1 MRILLTIE
9 YFGKNYAGW
18 QRQKNAISVQQ
29 VLEEKLS
36 VILQS
41 PIVLSASGRTD
52 SGVHALGQ
60 KAHFDYDGNFPVE
73 KIAFAVN
80 TTLPED
86 VRVLSAIKV
95 HDDFHA
101 QYSAKRKTYVYKAY
115 VSRTLH
121 PLKNYHFAR
130 IPYDNVDFEKMKRAC
145 NDLLGTHDFS
155 GFSSTGSGI
164 KTTVRTVYS
173 ATLTK
178 DGEDITLEITG
189 NGFLYNMV
197 RIIAGTLAYIGAG
210 LLPEDSVKKVLATK
224 NRKLAGKTFPPQGLY
239 LKEVVYENSSEIETE
254 ENER

>member
-1 MRILLTIE
+1 MRILLTVE

-36 VILQS
+36 LILQS

-60 KAHFDYDGNFPVE
+60 KAHFDYEGNFPVE
-73 KIAFAVN
+73 KMAFAVN

-86 VRVLSAIKV
+86 IRVLSAIKV
-95 HDDFHA
+95 SDDFHA
-101 QYSAKRKTYVYKAY
+101 QYSAKRKTYVYKMY

-130 IPYDNVDFEKMKRAC
+130 IPYENIDFEKMQRAC
-145 NDLLGTHDFS
+145 NDLMGTHDFS

-164 KTTVRTVYS
+164 KTTVRTIYS
-173 ATLTK
+173 ATLTQ
-178 DGEDITLEITG
+178 DGEDVTLEITG

-210 LLPEDSVKKVLATK
+210 LLPEDSIKKVLETK

-239 LKEVVYENSSEIETE
+239 LKEVVYEDVFEIKPE
-254 ENER
+254 ENRK